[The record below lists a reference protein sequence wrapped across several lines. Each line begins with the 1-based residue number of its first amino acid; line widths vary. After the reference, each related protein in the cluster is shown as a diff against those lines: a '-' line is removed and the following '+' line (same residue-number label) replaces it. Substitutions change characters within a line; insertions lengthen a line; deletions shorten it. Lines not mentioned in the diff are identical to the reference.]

1 MAAASTLSLLPSSL
15 SFSHSTNSSATS
27 SSFFNGGTHLRSHKS
42 FASITLTAYF
52 SGASKF
58 NNARVSARRFRP
70 TIVNAVSG
78 DYYATLGVP
87 KSASSKEIKAAYR
100 RLARQY
106 HPDVNKEPGATE
118 KFKEISAAY
127 EVLSD
132 DKKRALYDQYGEA
145 GVKSTVGGA
154 SSAYTGHCL
163 ASCLVASLLTVALS
177 EFMCSLAEVTNPFDL
192 FETFFGPSMGGFPG
206 MDQTGF
212 RTRRRSTVTK
222 GEDIRY
228 DITLEF
234 SESIFGAEKEFELS
248 HMETCEVCTGT
259 GAKIGSKMR
268 ICGTCGGRGQ
278 VMRTEQTPF
287 GMFSQGLCLLDSL
300 WIGADA
306 MMVEIAI
313 SGRARNTLCGSN
325 IVGTSILI
333 AIKNDRLTSF
343 EVSERLDALAFMVE
357 WLQRLK
363 DLLSRISDGEMIVAF
378 GTSIVLLSN
387 VFLDV
392 GICLGCFAEAIW
404 NKVSVCPT
412 CGGDGEVISDYCRK
426 CSGKGRIRMKK
437 NIKVKVPPGVSRGS
451 ILRVAG
457 EGDAGPRGGPP
468 GDLFVY
474 LEVEEIP
481 GIQRDGID
489 LCSTISIG
497 YLDAILGAV
506 VKVKTVEGVTE
517 LQIPPGTQPGD
528 VLVLA
533 KKGAPKLNKPSI
545 RGDHLFTVKVSIPNR
560 ISAKER
566 ELLKEL
572 ASLSSTT
579 SSRSRTQLK
588 TQPATT
594 SPEERRTGTAAEKN
608 EESGEQDDDP
618 WKKLKDFA
626 GSVANGAL
634 KWLKDNL

>member
-154 SSAYTGHCL
+154 SSAYT
-163 ASCLVASLLTVALS
+163 
-177 EFMCSLAEVTNPFDL
+177 TNPFDL

-287 GMFSQGLCLLDSL
+287 GMFSQ
-300 WIGADA
+300 
-306 MMVEIAI
+306 
-313 SGRARNTLCGSN
+313 
-325 IVGTSILI
+325 
-333 AIKNDRLTSF
+333 
-343 EVSERLDALAFMVE
+343 
-357 WLQRLK
+357 
-363 DLLSRISDGEMIVAF
+363 
-378 GTSIVLLSN
+378 
-387 VFLDV
+387 
-392 GICLGCFAEAIW
+392 
-404 NKVSVCPT
+404 VSVCPT

>member
-1 MAAASTLSLLPSSL
+1 MVSTVTTLSLLPSSL
-15 SFSHSTNSSATS
+15 NFHHSSTSAASSS
-27 SSFFNGGTHLRSHKS
+27 SSFLNGGTHLRSHKN
-42 FASITLTAYF
+42 FASVSLTVDSSTF
-52 SGASKF
+52 GAPKF
-58 NNARVSARRFRP
+58 NNARDSARRFGR
-70 TIVNAVSG
+70 TMVSASG
-78 DYYATLGVP
+78 DYYATLGIP

-100 RLARQY
+100 KLARQY

-145 GVKSTVGGA
+145 GVKSTVGGG
-154 SSAYTGHCL
+154 SSAYT
-163 ASCLVASLLTVALS
+163 
-177 EFMCSLAEVTNPFDL
+177 TNPFDL

-228 DITLEF
+228 DIILEF

-248 HMETCEVCTGT
+248 HLETCEACTGT

-268 ICGTCGGRGQ
+268 ICSTCGGRGQ

-287 GMFSQGLCLLDSL
+287 GLFSQ
-300 WIGADA
+300 
-306 MMVEIAI
+306 
-313 SGRARNTLCGSN
+313 
-325 IVGTSILI
+325 
-333 AIKNDRLTSF
+333 
-343 EVSERLDALAFMVE
+343 
-357 WLQRLK
+357 
-363 DLLSRISDGEMIVAF
+363 
-378 GTSIVLLSN
+378 
-387 VFLDV
+387 
-392 GICLGCFAEAIW
+392 
-404 NKVSVCPT
+404 VSVCPA
-412 CGGDGEVISDYCRK
+412 CGGEGEVISEYCRK
-426 CSGKGRIRMKK
+426 CSGEGRIRIKK
-437 NIKVKVPPGVSRGS
+437 NIKVKVPPGVSSGS

-457 EGDAGPRGGPP
+457 EGDAAPRGGPP
-468 GDLFVY
+468 GDLYVY
-474 LEVEEIP
+474 LDVEEIP

-489 LCSTISIG
+489 LLSTISIS
-497 YLDAILGAV
+497 YLDAILGTV
-506 VKVKTVEGVTE
+506 VQVKTVEGITE

-545 RGDHLFTVKVSIPNR
+545 RGDHLFTVKVTIPNR
-560 ISAKER
+560 TSAKER
-566 ELLKEL
+566 ELLEEL

-579 SSRSRTQLK
+579 SSRTRTRPK
-588 TQPATT
+588 PQPATAG
-594 SPEERRTGTAAEKN
+594 SSEESQVGAVAEKN
-608 EESGEQDDDP
+608 EETEDQNDP
-618 WKKLKDFA
+618 WTKLKDFA